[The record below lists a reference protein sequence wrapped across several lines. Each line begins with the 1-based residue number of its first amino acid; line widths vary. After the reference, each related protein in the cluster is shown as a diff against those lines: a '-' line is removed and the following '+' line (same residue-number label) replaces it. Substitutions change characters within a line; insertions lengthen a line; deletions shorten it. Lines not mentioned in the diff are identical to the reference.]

1 MKTAVLIKCRSFRYS
16 HEGEEI
22 LKDFEF
28 NLEYGKVTLLSGVS
42 GCGKS
47 TLLSLING
55 IIPRVIPGIFD
66 GEVLIDGEDIKSE
79 SMSRISKKVGS
90 VLQNAE
96 SQIINQTVED
106 EIAFGCEN
114 FGFEPDFIAS
124 QIDKSCSLMQIQK
137 EWKTRTLSGGQKQ
150 RLVTASTLAMNGDIL
165 IFDEPLANLDGE
177 GAVILLELLQEL
189 ALNGKAVLLVE
200 HRLDVALPYA
210 DIVWNLKDGGLEK
223 VRNKKEFLKSQSD
236 IINDKKENC
245 IVKNSVTKSAADP
258 ANVDS
263 GNAEPGAAATN
274 NSPFMKGPSSDTA
287 LLLTGIKKKFGS
299 REILRGIDLEIKK
312 GERILLTG
320 ENGCGKSTLMSI
332 IARLLKADEGKI
344 IQNLEPGLGSRP
356 CRKWFKTCGVVF
368 QNPNYQ
374 LFAGSVREEILF
386 GADDKDYALSL
397 AESFELTPLLD
408 RHPHSLSEG
417 QKRRLT
423 VCSILAQKPKLLLLD
438 EPTVGQDYHNLRN
451 MIEIINHV
459 HKEMQNTMITITH
472 DIRCKKAL
480 CDREVKIEGG
490 IIEKS

>member
-1 MKTAVLIKCRSFRYS
+1 MKTAVLVKCRSFRYS
-16 HEGEEI
+16 PEGDEV
-22 LKDFEF
+22 LKNFDF

-42 GCGKS
+42 GSGKS

-55 IIPRVIPGIFD
+55 IIPRVTPGLFD
-66 GEVLIDGEDIKSE
+66 GKVLIDGEDIKSK
-79 SMSRISKKVGS
+79 SMSQISRKVGS

-114 FGFEPDFIAS
+114 FGFTPDFIAS

-150 RLVTASTLAMNGDIL
+150 RVVTASTLAMNGDIL
-165 IFDEPLANLDGE
+165 IFDEPLANLDSE
-177 GAVILLELLQEL
+177 GAVILLKLLKEL
-189 ALNGKAVLLVE
+189 AAKGKAVLLVE

-210 DIVWNLKDGGLEK
+210 DIVWNLKDGRVEK
-223 VRNKKEFLKSQSD
+223 VRNKNEFLKSQSN
-236 IINDKKENC
+236 IIKSDCKLEN
-245 IVKNSVTKSAADP
+245 T
-258 ANVDS
+258 VDY
-263 GNAEPGAAATN
+263 
-274 NSPFMKGPSSDTA
+274 DTA

-344 IQNLEPGLGSRP
+344 SQYLEPGLSSRP
-356 CRKWFKTCGVVF
+356 CRKWFKTCGVVL

-374 LFAGSVREEILF
+374 LFAGSVRDEILF
-386 GADDKDYALSL
+386 GAENTDYALNL
-397 AESFELTPLLD
+397 ADSFELTRLLD

-459 HKEMQNTMITITH
+459 HKETGNTMITITH

-480 CDREVKIEGG
+480 CDREVKIAYGK
-490 IIEKS
+490 IKDI

>member
-1 MKTAVLIKCRSFRYS
+1 MKNAVLVKCRSFHYS
-16 HEGEEI
+16 SEGEEV
-22 LKDFEF
+22 LKKFDF
-28 NLEYGKVTLLSGVS
+28 NLEYGKVALLSGVS

-55 IIPRVIPGIFD
+55 IIPRVTPGLFD
-66 GEVLIDGEDIKSE
+66 GEILIDGENIKSK
-79 SMSRISKKVGS
+79 SMSQISRKVGS

-114 FGFEPDFIAS
+114 FGFEPHFISS

-150 RLVTASTLAMNGDIL
+150 RVVTASTLAMNGDIL

-177 GAVILLELLQEL
+177 GAVILLKLLQGL
-189 ALNGKAVLLVE
+189 AAKGKAVLLVE

-210 DIVWNLKDGGLEK
+210 DIVWNLKDGRVEK
-223 VRNKKEFLKSQSD
+223 VRNKNEFLKSQSD
-236 IINDKKENC
+236 VIQSGGKPE
-245 IVKNSVTKSAADP
+245 VTVP
-258 ANVDS
+258 R
-263 GNAEPGAAATN
+263 
-274 NSPFMKGPSSDTA
+274 DTA

-344 IQNLEPGLGSRP
+344 SQYLNLDLNRRAGK
-356 CRKWFKTCGVVF
+356 KWFKTCGVVF

-374 LFAGSVREEILF
+374 LFAGSVRDEILF
-386 GADDKDYALSL
+386 GAENKDYALCL
-397 AESFELTPLLD
+397 ADWFELTPLLD

-480 CDREVKIEGG
+480 CDREIKIEGG

>member
-1 MKTAVLIKCRSFRYS
+1 MKNAVLVKCRSFRYFP
-16 HEGEEI
+16 EGEEV
-22 LKDFEF
+22 LKKFDF

-42 GCGKS
+42 GSGKS

-55 IIPRVIPGIFD
+55 IIPRVIPGLFD
-66 GEVLIDGEDIKSE
+66 GEILIDGEDIKSK
-79 SMSRISKKVGS
+79 SMSQISRKVGS

-114 FGFEPDFIAS
+114 FGFEPSLIAT
-124 QIDKSCSLMQIQK
+124 QIDKSCLLMQIQK

-177 GAVILLELLQEL
+177 GALILLELLKGL

-210 DIVWNLKDGGLEK
+210 DIVWNLKDGRVEK
-223 VRNKKEFLKSQSD
+223 VRNKNEFLKSQSD
-236 IINDKKENC
+236 VIQSGGKPE
-245 IVKNSVTKSAADP
+245 VTVP
-258 ANVDS
+258 R
-263 GNAEPGAAATN
+263 
-274 NSPFMKGPSSDTA
+274 DTA

-344 IQNLEPGLGSRP
+344 SQYLNLDLNRRAGK
-356 CRKWFKTCGVVF
+356 KWFKTCGVVF

-374 LFAGSVREEILF
+374 LFAGSVRDEILF
-386 GADDKDYALSL
+386 GAENKDYALCL
-397 AESFELTPLLD
+397 ADWFELTPLLD

-459 HKEMQNTMITITH
+459 HKEQQNTMITITH

-480 CDREVKIEGG
+480 CDREIKIEGG